1 MIANDFNALFL
12 SSTSS
17 IAAIS
22 AELGS
27 VQSWIKLRLGAPIL
41 NVELDNSQ
49 IDVAVEESL
58 IQFSSSLS
66 KFKSKN
72 SYLSMIG
79 IRKDSFKPGYSP
91 MPSLSFV
98 KRYAIQFGTDANSF
112 GNLTYNQ
119 GYITLNSG
127 QTHYD
132 LKSQLV
138 DLSGNPIS
146 LTGMLI
152 PKEVFHYQLNSNLN
166 FYDPYYGSNFLL
178 YNSFNDGGGNSLAW
192 QINSRMLYAM
202 PLYEHMLRFQFF
214 NNFNKLFKSQ
224 YKWNIIGSTLILA
237 PKPTGGLKLYINW
250 IDSVKF
256 DEVYNNRLSDI
267 PDSSL
272 SAFTSDITDI
282 PLNNVDYSLI
292 NDFSKNWIRQYS
304 LAICKEMLGLIRSKI
319 QNNPVP
325 DTEIILNGAELVAE
339 GKESQ
344 ASLKQE
350 LDDFFDS
357 IVSSESVEREGK
369 ILDVTEKYL
378 KGTPI
383 SKIRI
388 F

>member
-98 KRYAIQFGTDANSF
+98 KRYSLQYSTDANAG

-119 GYITLNSG
+119 GYVMLQPN

-132 LKSQLV
+132 LSTTLL

-152 PKEVFHYQLNSNLN
+152 PKEVFHAASNSNLL
-166 FYDPYYGSNFLL
+166 FFDPFYGSNFLL
-178 YNSFNDGGGNSLAW
+178 YNAFSDQSTAW

-224 YKWNIIGSTLILA
+224 YKWNIIGTMLTLA
-237 PKPTGGLKLYINW
+237 PKPQNSFKLYINW

-304 LAICKEMLGLIRSKI
+304 LAICKEMLGLIRSKV
-319 QNNPVP
+319 QNNPIP
-325 DTEIILNGAELVAE
+325 DTEIIFNGAELVAE

-344 ASLKQE
+344 VALKQE

-357 IVSSESVEREGK
+357 IVSSEAVEREGK

>member
-12 SSTSS
+12 NTPTS

-27 VQSWIKLRLGAPIL
+27 VQSWIKMRLGAPIL
-41 NVELDNSQ
+41 TVELDNSQ

-58 IQFSSSLS
+58 IQFSSGIS

-72 SYLSMIG
+72 SYLSMLG

-98 KRYAIQFGTDANSF
+98 KRYALQYSVDANS
-112 GNLTYNQ
+112 GPGLTYNR
-119 GYITLNSG
+119 GYITTQSG
-127 QTHYD
+127 ETHYD

-152 PKEVFHYQLNSNLN
+152 PKEVFHAASNANLMY
-166 FYDPYYGSNFLL
+166 FDPYYGSNFLL
-178 YNSFNDGGGNSLAW
+178 YNSFNDGGGNSMAW
-192 QINSRMLYAM
+192 QINSKMLYAM
-202 PLYEHMLRFQFF
+202 PMYEHMLRFQFF

-224 YKWNIIGSTLILA
+224 YKWNIIGTMLTIA
-237 PKPTGGLKLYINW
+237 PKPTGGIKLYINW

-267 PDSSL
+267 PDASL

-304 LAICKEMLGLIRSKI
+304 LAICKEMLGLIRSKV
-319 QNNPVP
+319 QNNPIP

-344 ASLKQE
+344 AALKQE
-350 LDDFFDS
+350 LDDFLDS
-357 IVSSESVEREGK
+357 IVSSEAVEREGK